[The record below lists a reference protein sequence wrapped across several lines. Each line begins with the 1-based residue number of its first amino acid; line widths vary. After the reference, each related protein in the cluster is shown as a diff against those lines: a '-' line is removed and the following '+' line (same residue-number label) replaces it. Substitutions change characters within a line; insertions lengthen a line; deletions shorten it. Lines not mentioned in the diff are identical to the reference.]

1 MEITNIDFSA
11 LLNMVDTFY
20 SNAWNRLIIT
30 LAIVGVAWPI
40 ILKIY
45 SDYRVKIKEEKLEKK
60 LSEKIQNL
68 NKRNL
73 ELINKKNDAN
83 IEGID
88 KFISKELE
96 NIDIK
101 LSASRGLLWHVQG
114 NLDYEKEEYDTA
126 LNYFFL
132 AFENY
137 FNGKDELNLQ
147 RILNCIKNCYKMVED
162 LSYLEKVE
170 NQHLDL
176 IKKLNEINENLR
188 YRDVITGIE
197 EEFDSAKKRL
207 KKSKK

>member
-20 SNAWNRLIIT
+20 SNAWNRLIIL
-30 LAIVGVAWPI
+30 LAIVGVGWPV
-40 ILKIY
+40 ILKVY
-45 SDYRVKIKEEKLEKK
+45 SDYRVKIKEEKLEKR

-68 NKRNL
+68 NKENL

-88 KFISKELE
+88 KFVSKKLE

-114 NLDYEKEEYDTA
+114 NLDYEKGQYSSA
-126 LNYFFL
+126 LERFFL
-132 AFENY
+132 AFEYY

-147 RILNCIKNCYKMVED
+147 RILTCIKDCYKMVEG
-162 LSYLEKVE
+162 LSLLEKVE
-170 NQHLDL
+170 NQHLEL
-176 IKKLNEINENLR
+176 IKKLNGINENNR
-188 YRDVITGIE
+188 YENAIIDIE
-197 EEFDSAKKRL
+197 KEFDSAKKRL
-207 KKSKK
+207 KKGKK

>member
-45 SDYRVKIKEEKLEKK
+45 SDYHVKVKEEKLEKR
-60 LSEKIQNL
+60 LSEEIQNL
-68 NKRNL
+68 NKKNL
-73 ELINKKNDAN
+73 ELINKKLDAN
-83 IEGID
+83 IEGVD
-88 KFISKELE
+88 KFISKKLE

-147 RILNCIKNCYKMVED
+147 RILNCIKNCYKMVKD